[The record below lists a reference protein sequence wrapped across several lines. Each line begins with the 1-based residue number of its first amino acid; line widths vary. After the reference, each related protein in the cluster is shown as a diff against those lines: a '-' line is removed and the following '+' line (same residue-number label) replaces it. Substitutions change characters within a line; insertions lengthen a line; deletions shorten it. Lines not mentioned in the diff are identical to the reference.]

1 MNNLPP
7 HLITYPRS
15 GSHFFDKLVYE
26 KTKLHIPRSHNVNWM
41 LDKNNKKI
49 KRIITIARDPRDS
62 VHSLIALEMI
72 LLPFA
77 VPLKDKMI
85 TEYILLYDFLY
96 KKADYVID
104 FNDLVEYPDLV
115 MKRLL
120 GLLRIDKENSHIFN
134 TNIDYDSKAYR
145 KSSKKLVDYGTTD
158 LDKLNIDSCYYY
170 YNRLLEKK
178 IIIQPIT

>member
-26 KTKLHIPRSHNVNWM
+26 KTKLHIPRSHTVNWL

-62 VHSLIALEMI
+62 VHSWISLHQLFTPNDQKINE
-72 LLPFA
+72 
-77 VPLKDKMI
+77 MI

-96 KKADYVID
+96 EKADYVID

-115 MKRLL
+115 TERLL
-120 GLLRIDKENSHIFN
+120 DLLGIDKENSHIFN
-134 TNIDYDSKAYR
+134 TNIDYDSKTY
-145 KSSKKLVDYGTTD
+145 KESSKSLVDYKTTD
-158 LDKLNIDSCYYY
+158 LDEFNIGLCYYY

-178 IIIQPIT
+178 ITI